1 MMGPLVLARLILG
14 ILSMWGSV
22 NPSDGM
28 PVRDGI
34 ADSGEPLEKLMTG
47 VPERL
52 YFVAKTMLN

>member
-1 MMGPLVLARLILG
+1 MGPL
-14 ILSMWGSV
+14 GSV